1 MTTRRPRR
9 QAKPQP
15 ADWTAALT
23 GFGRHLVE
31 QERSEL
37 TQRDYRADILAFTRW
52 YQDTYEERP
61 VPALI
66 QADELRAWK
75 AHLRDQQEL
84 LPNTINRKLAA
95 LRSFLAW
102 CQAQGIAPEIPTPRS
117 QRQQPGPP
125 RWLTPQEQ
133 RALVRGIQRY
143 AGLRDQAIVLTLL
156 DTGIRIDEA
165 ADLQRRDLEINQR
178 SGWLTVRHGKGRK
191 RRRVPLGPRVRDA
204 LRQYLRTRE
213 DNLPAVFVGQ
223 RGPLKVR
230 ALELILQKL
239 NVPIGIPDLSPH
251 KLRHT
256 FLHDLAVRQV
266 PLQVIAD
273 LAGHE
278 SLETTRRYVQPGQD
292 ELAAAVAA
300 RTGGEDD

>member
-1 MTTRRPRR
+1 MKTPRKRR
-9 QAKPQP
+9 QPKPKP
-15 ADWTAALT
+15 ADWTDALT
-23 GFGRHLVE
+23 GFGRHLVDH
-31 QERSEL
+31 ERSQL
-37 TQRDYRADILAFTRW
+37 TQRDYRADLLEFTRW
-52 YQDTYEERP
+52 YQDTYQERP

-66 QADELRAWK
+66 QSDELRAWK
-75 AHLRDQQEL
+75 AHLRDQHEL

-102 CQAQGIAPEIPTPRS
+102 CASQGLAPEIPTPRS
-117 QRQQPGPP
+117 ERQQPGPP

-133 RALVRGIQRY
+133 RALVRGARRY
-143 AGLRDQAIVLTLL
+143 GNLRDEALVLTLL

-165 ADLQRRDLEINQR
+165 AELQRRDLELHPR
-178 SGWLTVRHGKGRK
+178 SGWLTVRRGKGRK

-213 DNLPAVFVGQ
+213 DDLPAVFVGQ

-230 ALELILQKL
+230 ALELILHKL
-239 NVPIGIPDLSPH
+239 NVHIGIPDLSPH

-256 FLHDLAVRQV
+256 FLHDLAVREV